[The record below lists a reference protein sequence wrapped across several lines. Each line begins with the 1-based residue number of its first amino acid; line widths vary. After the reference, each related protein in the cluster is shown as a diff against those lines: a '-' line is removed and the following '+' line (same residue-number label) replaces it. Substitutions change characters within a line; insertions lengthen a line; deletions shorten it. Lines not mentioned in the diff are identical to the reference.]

1 MQQYYR
7 GEYDQ
12 STHTDK
18 RAKKW
23 AIASIVTGVVIT
35 VTIISVSLLSQAI
48 IYGVVFTTQS
58 TEDSQ

>member
-12 STHTDK
+12 STRTEK

-23 AIASIVTGVVIT
+23 AITSIVTGVVIT
-35 VTIISVSLLSQAI
+35 VTIITVSLLSQAI
-48 IYGVVFTTQS
+48 IYGVVFATRD
-58 TEDSQ
+58 DSN

>member
-23 AIASIVTGVVIT
+23 AIASIVSGIVLT
-35 VTIISVSLLSQAI
+35 VTIITVSVLSQAI
-48 IYGVVFTTQS
+48 IYGVVFSETNK
-58 TEDSQ
+58 DD

>member
-12 STHTDK
+12 STRTEK

-35 VTIISVSLLSQAI
+35 VTIITVSLLSQAI
-48 IYGVVFTTQS
+48 IYGVVFATRD
-58 TEDSQ
+58 DSN